1 MPKFK
6 KSDGFQMKR
15 GSKPTFKHLGSANPQ
30 PGDSPVEK
38 FDWGSANWEAM
49 GQGAVGKMGMM
60 GGALGGPMGYVA
72 GKSIQ
77 RRLDGTAASEKKFED
92 VLEDEG
98 LKRNFWGKIG
108 FGGKRSRAR
117 KARIK
122 ELEAQEQ
129 EGIDRDRIASN
140 TGAPVAGPGA

>member
-15 GSKPTFKHLGSANPQ
+15 GSKPTFKDLGSS
-30 PGDSPVEK
+30 SPAKV
-38 FDWGSANWEAM
+38 NWEAM

>member
-15 GSKPTFKHLGSANPQ
+15 GAKPTFKDLGSS
-30 PGDSPVEK
+30 SPAKV
-38 FDWGSANWEAM
+38 NWQAM
-49 GQGAVGKMGMM
+49 GQGAVGKMGVA
-60 GGALGGPMGYVA
+60 GGAMMGPMGYVA
-72 GKSIQ
+72 GKALQ

-92 VLEDEG
+92 VLESEG
-98 LKRNFWGKIG
+98 LKRNFWGKLG
-108 FGGKRSRAR
+108 FGGKRSRER
-117 KARIK
+117 KQRIK

-129 EGIDRDRIASN
+129 EGIDRDRIAAN